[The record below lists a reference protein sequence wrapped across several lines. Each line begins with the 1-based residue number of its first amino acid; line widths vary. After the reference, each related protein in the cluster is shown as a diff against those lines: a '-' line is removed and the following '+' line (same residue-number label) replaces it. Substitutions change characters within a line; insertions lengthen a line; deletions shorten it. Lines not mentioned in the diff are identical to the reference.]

1 MCLVY
6 YHRQNAFACMVLRFY
21 WEKSKALNNKYTT
34 HVTYVER
41 LKVISAIEKEQTKW
55 GKQNWVC

>member
-6 YHRQNAFACMVLRFY
+6 YHRQNAFACMVLTFY
-21 WEKSKALNNKYTT
+21 WEKSKALNNKHTT
-34 HVTYVER
+34 HVTYVEC
-41 LKVISAIEKEQTKW
+41 LKVVSAIEKEQTKW